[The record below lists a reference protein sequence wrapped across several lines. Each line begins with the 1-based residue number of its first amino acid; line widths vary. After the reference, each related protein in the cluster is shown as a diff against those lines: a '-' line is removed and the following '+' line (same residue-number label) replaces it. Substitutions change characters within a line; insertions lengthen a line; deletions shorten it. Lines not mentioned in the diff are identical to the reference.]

1 MPADDRDLTGTAF
14 GGYDLLDRIGVG
26 GMGTVYRARQRN
38 LDKIVALKILAPKF
52 SQDKRYIA
60 RFIREA
66 RAAGRLAH
74 PNVVQGFDV
83 GEVDGRYFFAME
95 LVDGESLLK
104 RLQRAGP
111 LREDETLRI
120 FAQVADAL
128 RHASQH
134 GIVHRDV
141 KPDNILMTRE
151 GTPKL
156 ADLGLAKVERPA
168 DEERSV
174 ESSAGGTSTREVAL
188 GTPAYISPE
197 QVRGSRAVDV
207 RSDFYSL
214 GMSLYHLLTNQLP
227 FPAPSRTEM
236 LARHLSDPCPDA
248 RKAVPSISRETAE
261 LIRKLGEKDPDDRP
275 QTAEELIEGIEAARR
290 REPLPW
296 ETAEGIERRRRYF
309 ARRRQKRLLSQ
320 GAIAA
325 GVLGV
330 LAVGLSLVGSGGARD
345 ESRGRGRRTETASR
359 AETPAADAEG
369 RGPTTP
375 APPPEDPAAGEALRG
390 ADAFVAANPA
400 DLAGQE
406 AKYRE
411 VADRFEDTSAGREAS
426 RRAEKVV
433 ERLRAARK
441 KVLEEWRKEVLTL
454 ATDRQFAD
462 ALAAIAEPPPEI
474 RGTPE
479 AERAAADLRKMV
491 EGKAWDE
498 FEKVREEVERLVNE
512 RHYAKAQAALEAAIR
527 WGVSTVG
534 ARATTLLDSVRRLGE
549 AWERAQQEV
558 ADKAEVRAAQA
569 EAAPHL
575 AAREVAKAR
584 DRLAEARRRAKTD
597 AALTALDAEAGD
609 VEAVGALVDALDK
622 GGPMAMG
629 GAGKPFQVGRTAGVF
644 KGIERGR
651 VVLAI
656 GGGQKGEVRLKVK
669 ELDPADFASLADLV
683 LPAGPTRE
691 RAGLVVFLAA
701 TGDLARSRERLASGG
716 FPEEIGKRLAERIGR
731 GDRLARE
738 RQVDGLLAGAEERLR
753 KRDGKGANEILDRLE
768 RDFADAEAF
777 QGAMP
782 RRIEIRAKVARILG
796 QEGGDDGGPGGA
808 PSGPPGRDPGLLGL
822 YHQRTSFVSTSLKGA
837 RVDGSP
843 NFEWSAEPFPGVR
856 GDSFGVRWVGFLLV
870 GEDGDYRFR
879 THTRG
884 GIRLLVADRA
894 VIDDPGAPEDAERV
908 GSVKLEAGV
917 HPLVIEY
924 RAKPGGGSRGQAA
937 AGPKSYI
944 RVLWTP
950 PGRTEEALP
959 SAALTHPREL
969 AERYRHLMDGGAA
982 PARGPGGGPGA
993 DGSGSLPGTG
1003 GTSPDRRRPSGGP
1016 TPGGQGN

>member
-1 MPADDRDLTGTAF
+1 MPVDDRDLSGTAF

-104 RLQRAGP
+104 RLTRAGP
-111 LREDETLRI
+111 LREVEALKL

-168 DEERSV
+168 DEERTT
-174 ESSAGGTSTREVAL
+174 ESSAGGPSTREVAL

-197 QVRGSRAVDV
+197 QVRGSRSVDV

-214 GMSLYHLLTNQLP
+214 GMSLYHVLTNQLP

-248 RKAVPSISRETAE
+248 RKAVPSISRETAD

-325 GVLGV
+325 GVLSV
-330 LAVGLSLVGSGGARD
+330 LAVGLALVGSGGARD
-345 ESRGRGRRTETASR
+345 DSRGRGRRSESSARHEPS
-359 AETPAADAEG
+359 AGEPEG
-369 RGPTTP
+369 RGTSAP
-375 APPPEDPAAGEALRG
+375 APPPEDPAAAEALRG
-390 ADAFVAANPA
+390 ADAFAEKSPA
-400 DLAGQE
+400 DLPGQE
-406 AKYRE
+406 ARYRE
-411 VADRFEDTSAGREAS
+411 VAEKFEDTAAGREAS
-426 RRAEKVV
+426 RRLEKVV

-441 KVLEEWRKEVLTL
+441 KALDEWRKEVLTL
-454 ATDRQFAD
+454 ATDKQFAD
-462 ALAAIAEPPPEI
+462 AFAALAEPPAEI

-479 AERAAADLRKMV
+479 ADRAAADLRKMV

-498 FEKVREEVERLVNE
+498 FEKVREEVERLVND
-512 RHYAKAQAALEAAIR
+512 RRYADAQAALEAAIG
-527 WGVSTVG
+527 WGVATVSG
-534 ARATTLLDSVRRLGE
+534 RATTILVSVRRLGE
-549 AWERAQQEV
+549 TWERARRE
-558 ADKAEVRAAQA
+558 ATDKAELRTAQA
-569 EAAPHL
+569 ELAPLL
-575 AAREVAKAR
+575 AARDTVRAR
-584 DRLAEARRRAKTD
+584 DRVAEARRRVKTD
-597 AALTALDAEAGD
+597 AASAALDAESED
-609 VEAVGALVDALDK
+609 VEAVAALVEALDK
-622 GGPMAMG
+622 GGAA
-629 GAGKPFQVGRTAGVF
+629 GAGKPFQVGKAAGVL
-644 KGIERGR
+644 KRIERGR
-651 VVLAI
+651 VVLAL
-656 GGGQKGEVRLKVK
+656 GGGRQGEMSVRVK
-669 ELDPADFASLADLV
+669 DLDPGDFASLADLV
-683 LPAGPTRE
+683 LPAGPSRE
-691 RAGLVVFLAA
+691 RSGLVVFLSAV
-701 TGDLARSRERLASGG
+701 GDLARARERLAAGG
-716 FPEEIGKRLAERIGR
+716 FPAEVGKRLAERLGR
-731 GDRLARE
+731 GERLARE
-738 RQVDGLLAGAEERLR
+738 REVDKLLAAAEERLR

-777 QGAMP
+777 QGALP
-782 RRIEIRAKVARILG
+782 RRIEIRGKATRLLG
-796 QEGGDDGGPGGA
+796 EDGGASGG

-822 YHQRTSFVSTSLKGA
+822 YHQRTTFVSTSLKGA

-843 NFEWSAEPFPGVR
+843 NFEWTGEPFPGVR
-856 GDSFGVRWVGFLLV
+856 GDSFGVRWIGFLVV
-870 GEDGDYRFR
+870 GEDGDYKFR

-884 GIRLLVADRA
+884 GIRLVVADRP

-908 GSVKLEAGV
+908 GTVKLEAGV

-924 RAKPGGGSRGQAA
+924 RAKPGGGRGGQG
-937 AGPKSYI
+937 GPSKSYI

-950 PGRTEEALP
+950 PGKAEEALP
-959 SAALTHPREL
+959 SAALTHLREA
-969 AERYRHLMDGGAA
+969 AERYGHLMDGGAN

-993 DGSGSLPGTG
+993 DGAGGLPGTG
-1003 GTSPDRRRPSGGP
+1003 GTPSDRRRAGAGGG
-1016 TPGGQGN
+1016 TPPPNGQGN